1 MKSLLAQKRP
11 LIAQSMTLS
20 PISPTRALISK
31 VDWLNNQ
38 GKIPTGTFASN
49 CSNQLLL
56 LKKMIA
62 KERLVMLIIGASA
75 LAKVFKKRN
84 SKLRKKVRK
93 NHASVLQYLVDTAIR
108 KNSLPVSLTAEVTRK
123 PPKKV

>member
-1 MKSLLAQKRP
+1 
-11 LIAQSMTLS
+11 MTLS

-56 LKKMIA
+56 LKKLIA